1 MYPGIL
7 KIYLQGVSLGQQ
19 VRMGSLEE
27 LSLVLLVILS

>member
-7 KIYLQGVSLGQQ
+7 KICLQGVSLGQQ

-27 LSLVLLVILS
+27 LSFILLVVLD